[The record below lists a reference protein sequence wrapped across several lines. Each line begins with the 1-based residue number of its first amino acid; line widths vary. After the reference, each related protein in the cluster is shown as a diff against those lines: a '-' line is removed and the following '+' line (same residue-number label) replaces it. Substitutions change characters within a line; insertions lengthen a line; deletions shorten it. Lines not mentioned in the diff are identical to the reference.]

1 MSQVDEP
8 ITPMRR
14 VTTVLVTFA
23 LGCVAAVLLW
33 NWWSARCGEDCP
45 TPNVV
50 HMLVFL
56 ALLPTLSTMTAVLLV
71 SMSWPRR
78 VKLLLV
84 AVLLLAAVALGAF
97 LARVPDAT
105 DSPHA
110 VFAAG
115 HEPRT

>member
-23 LGCVAAVLLW
+23 LGVCAAVGLW
-33 NWWSARCGEDCP
+33 NWWSVRCGENCP
-45 TPNVV
+45 SPNVV

-71 SMSWPRR
+71 SVGWPKR
-78 VKLLLV
+78 VKWQIGGGIVLLAV
-84 AVLLLAAVALGAF
+84 VIGAVL
-97 LARVPDAT
+97 ARIPA
-105 DSPHA
+105 P
-110 VFAAG
+110 
-115 HEPRT
+115 